1 MTMNKLKS
9 FIFLLNKKM
18 NHSNYEE
25 YRNTLAKQL
34 KAERAK
40 DYKDYEKDK
49 REIEE
54 ASDTFIQIL
63 NSNTKPENISD
74 EDRKDYLNA
83 AIDAVN
89 RTKSKKLEALT
100 KRATQQ
106 DRIFMILKYHQDHD
120 PYYAP
125 AKKLSRT
132 KRQINKIKK
141 NIADEKGQLE
151 TLNTTIN
158 EQQERLD
165 GINARIKEV
174 LLSTPKDEVI
184 DIILNKLTEIK
195 LDKKIIK
202 NIKKAISATSRNG
215 NGIITLNKKH
225 RDEWFKGSKDF
236 KLQDGIQKILWEFL
250 IQVEW
255 HSITPNPTST
265 NATKTPSR
273 NTSTPQEQT
282 SEKSEKEKADE
293 QRKNELK
300 KDLEKL
306 QKMEE
311 PDAKGYITLYQKIF
325 NSPIDNI
332 EKWVKQLEE
341 ALKKRTDLSLR
352 TAIESDLLQRINT
365 YPQLGNLEK
374 RKWTDNYRIS
384 FCNKK
389 LNLLLSS
396 DFKIIWVFSYKEYKK
411 FEKNN

>member
-1 MTMNKLKS
+1 
-9 FIFLLNKKM
+9 M
-18 NHSNYEE
+18 NHNNYEE
-25 YRNTLAKQL
+25 YRNSLAKQL
-34 KAERAK
+34 KAQRAK
-40 DYKDYEKDK
+40 DYKDYIKDTRK
-49 REIEE
+49 IE
-54 ASDTFIQIL
+54 ASSNAFIQAL
-63 NSNTKPENISD
+63 NNSAKPDNISD
-74 EDRKDYLNA
+74 EEWKDYLNA
-83 AIDAVN
+83 AIDSAN
-89 RTKSKKLEALT
+89 KTKSEKLKALT
-100 KRATQQ
+100 KRYSQQ

-120 PYYAP
+120 PYYTS
-125 AKKLSRT
+125 AKNLSRT
-132 KRQINKIKK
+132 KRKINKIQK
-141 NIADEKGQLE
+141 NIAERKDQLR
-151 TLNTTIN
+151 TLDITIN
-158 EQQERLD
+158 EQQELLD
-165 GINARIKEV
+165 AINTRIKEV
-174 LLSTPKDEVI
+174 ILSTPNTEI
-184 DIILNKLTEIK
+184 CDIIQNKLTEIK
-195 LDKKIIK
+195 LDKRIIK
-202 NIKKAISATSRNG
+202 NIKKAILTTSRNKH
-215 NGIITLNKKH
+215 GIIIINKKH
-225 RDEWFKGSKDF
+225 RDEWFKESKDF
-236 KLQDGIQKILWEFL
+236 KLQDGIQEILWEFL

-255 HSITPNPTST
+255 HSNTPNPTST